1 MSPDFWSCVLYRIR
15 LKFAIRKV
23 NYQPEA
29 RAMGEARMAKE
40 FDGKRNRW
48 EDSIAKDLIGK
59 ELDDKR

>member
-1 MSPDFWSCVLYRIR
+1 
-15 LKFAIRKV
+15 
-23 NYQPEA
+23 
-29 RAMGEARMAKE
+29 MAKE